1 MGDVWVVVLEMLFE
15 FLDIVLMDV
24 IKMGICFFCVE
35 MRLVKIGFKFF
46 GSVYDGYFGIYYVI

>member
-24 IKMGICFFCVE
+24 IKMGIGFFCVE

-46 GSVYDGYFGIYYVI
+46 GSVYDGYF